1 MKQGDVEMKKHIAPR
16 ENILALEMQVADY
29 KHFTL
34 IELLVVIAII
44 AILAAMLL
52 PALNKA
58 REKAQTIA
66 CLNTEKQLSLYLIQY
81 MDDNRGML
89 LSHKGIASWDQAWF
103 YLYHKAGISGF
114 TSSVDSECN
123 NRARKIAVCPSVL
136 AANPQADVVDTY
148 ALPAVHHEP
157 AVIPV
162 SQYKRPTAMLLLGE
176 AYNSLWGNFPVMSGN
191 KDANVGQFA
200 LAHGR
205 LGNVV
210 FLDGHASSMT
220 IGKMI
225 SEVKIPR
232 YVNTVIE
239 EQKVDGGWVLPG
251 GLFKAGAAVWSG
263 N

>member
-1 MKQGDVEMKKHIAPR
+1 MKKHIAPR
-16 ENILALEMQVADY
+16 ENTLALKMQVADY

-58 REKAQTIA
+58 REKARTIA